1 MYEAKKP
8 VLGVL
13 GLTEKK
19 KSYPSLTLSR
29 IIRLI
34 IEITQIDDRPS
45 LCSREIKPF
54 KTLVLHYMNIMIIEK
69 KSFPID

>member
-19 KSYPSLTLSR
+19 KIVSISYT
-29 IIRLI
+29 
-34 IEITQIDDRPS
+34 
-45 LCSREIKPF
+45 F
-54 KTLVLHYMNIMIIEK
+54 KDY
-69 KSFPID
+69 